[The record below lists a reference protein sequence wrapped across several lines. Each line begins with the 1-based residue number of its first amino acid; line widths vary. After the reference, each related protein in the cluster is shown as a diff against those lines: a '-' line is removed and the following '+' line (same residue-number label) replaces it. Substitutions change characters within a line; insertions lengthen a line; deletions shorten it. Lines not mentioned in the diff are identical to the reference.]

1 MATYYSDLFDGAT
14 NTVLDPQKRVNA
26 GIGHGRLRYKRAEAT
41 GSVQNGDVLRL
52 MQFHSSDR
60 LHAVYMTHSAAGI
73 GSTVLPDAFPAATT
87 FAYSQAFGSGTD
99 GWSGVYAT
107 LSNPG
112 GYLHVAPVASPGW
125 SGITKSFSSSF
136 AGGDYPYVVMGM
148 KDNADTGTWLGE
160 LNYTSTGDVGLSH
173 ATNNLTTTP
182 AESDGYSTI
191 YWDMTDDSRWM
202 DNDVSAI
209 SGNGMVPW
217 NVLSGGSD
225 GDYDITAIYVAS
237 LPPMVGIINLG
248 LYRSGRSHDGSEVD
262 ATLLLEGHDAEPAH
276 AHLGHWEIPARLHG
290 KHLWEIADAGTASYG
305 ADPDEEWDL
314 CMNCTAGSA
323 TDSATYLVE
332 AYFTTGD

>member
-73 GSTVLPDAFPAATT
+73 GS
-87 FAYSQAFGSGTD
+87 
-99 GWSGVYAT
+99 
-107 LSNPG
+107 
-112 GYLHVAPVASPGW
+112 
-125 SGITKSFSSSF
+125 
-136 AGGDYPYVVMGM
+136 
-148 KDNADTGTWLGE
+148 
-160 LNYTSTGDVGLSH
+160 
-173 ATNNLTTTP
+173 
-182 AESDGYSTI
+182 
-191 YWDMTDDSRWM
+191 
-202 DNDVSAI
+202 
-209 SGNGMVPW
+209 
-217 NVLSGGSD
+217 
-225 GDYDITAIYVAS
+225 
-237 LPPMVGIINLG
+237 IINLG

-262 ATLLLEGHDAEPAH
+262 ATLLLEGHDAKPAH

-323 TDSATYLVE
+323 TDSATFLVE